1 MSIVLNYMKEKNKII
16 LREYESPCGAL
27 MLGAYGARLCL
38 CDWMIGPRGEHV
50 RSRLHRLLDAESVA
64 GQSDVTDMAA
74 AQLDEYF
81 AGERRQ
87 FDVPLLLVGTVFQK
101 MVWRALLTIPWGFT
115 ASYGDVARQ
124 IGMPHAVRA
133 VAGANGANSISIFV
147 PCHRVIGSDHKLTG
161 YAGGLA
167 AKEYLLKLEK
177 AQLGL

>member
-64 GQSDVTDMAA
+64 GQSDVTDLAA

-101 MVWRALLTIPWGFT
+101 MVWRAF
-115 ASYGDVARQ
+115 
-124 IGMPHAVRA
+124 
-133 VAGANGANSISIFV
+133 ANH
-147 PCHRVIGSDHKLTG
+147 P
-161 YAGGLA
+161 
-167 AKEYLLKLEK
+167 
-177 AQLGL
+177 LGLHRLIRRCGPTDRYASCRKSRRGGQWRQLHIHIRALSPRDRQRP

>member
-27 MLGAYGARLCL
+27 MLGAYGARLCM
-38 CDWMIGPRGEHV
+38 CDWMIGPRCEHV

-64 GQSDVTDMAA
+64 GQSDVTDLAA

-87 FDVPLLLVGTVFQK
+87 FDVPLLLVGTDFQK
-101 MVWRALLTIPWGFT
+101 MVWRALLTIPWSFT
-115 ASYGDVARQ
+115 ASYGDVARR

-133 VAGANGANSISIFV
+133 VAGANGTNSISIFV

-167 AKEYLLKLEK
+167 AKEYLLQLEK